1 MGLRFLICFC
11 SLFLLSVFHS
21 FGQRATLVNP
31 LDYGLKEA
39 KTGIERYEVLL
50 KCHNDAFRRGLNVS
64 YKGIDSIF
72 IEIPKNPQSIRLT
85 EQTDFAGVVMTVLNK
100 SKSMTLFYMTQDAK
114 EVVLDGYAIDK
125 GNFTN
130 NETLSTEIKLL
141 VIQDEN
147 DWISE
152 RLGYNNSNGYKRSD
166 VLLLK
171 NGLAQNKTI
180 MPYGNEFSVP
190 KVYYSEVSN
199 KKKKINNIVFIRN
212 ANSKFRT
219 DFIDI
224 RRQYKVELKKITIHT
239 PEDDTSFNDGA
250 IFISGCSDVTLK
262 DLKIY
267 GTYSQHYLSGYGV
280 RAVNVHNL
288 KVIRMFARAKWGV
301 FGNNAINGANLIDC
315 DINRFD
321 VHYYGRDIR
330 IKNSR
335 FTSLYNQFSSMY
347 GNIVFD
353 HCEFRDFIPF
363 LNESSFNAFTPY
375 ELVWKNCIFY
385 LDKKHNSILALG
397 GVPNEPNIRP
407 ELLNKRLPNIKVL
420 NCRVVLADDVSE
432 WYLIKTGDIRYDGD
446 FDYISD
452 IKIKGAIVENGREKS
467 FKVTNNDIKTIHPIR
482 TIIKQKQK

>member
-1 MGLRFLICFC
+1 MRTVCR
-11 SLFLLSVFHS
+11 LFLLLFLFYNSITS
-21 FGQRATLVNP
+21 FGQHTKTINP
-31 LDYGLKEA
+31 LDFGLLEA
-39 KTGIERYEVLL
+39 KTGIERYEVL
-50 KCHNDAFRRGLNVS
+50 KRCHEEAFKYGLNVS
-64 YKGIDSIF
+64 YKGIDSVF
-72 IEIPKNPQSIRLT
+72 VEIPKNPQSLRLT
-85 EQTDFAGVVMTVLNK
+85 EQTDFAGVVMTVLNN
-100 SKSMTLFYMTQDAK
+100 SKSMTLFYMTQDAH
-114 EVVLDGYAIDK
+114 EIIISGEEIDRGDFTTNAILKK
-125 GNFTN
+125 GV
-130 NETLSTEIKLL
+130 KLL
-141 VIQDEN
+141 SIRDEK
-147 DWISE
+147 DWIPE
-152 RLGYNNSNGYKRSD
+152 RLGYNDSNGYKRSD

-171 NGLAQNKTI
+171 NGIAQNKTI
-180 MPYGNEFSVP
+180 MPYGNEFSIP
-190 KVYYSEVSN
+190 KAYYSDVST
-199 KKKKINNIVFIRN
+199 KKKKVNNIVFIRN

-224 RRQYKVELKKITIHT
+224 RRQYNVELNKITIYT

-250 IFISGCSDVTLK
+250 IFISGCSNVTLK

-267 GTYSQHYLSGYGV
+267 GTYSQHNLSGYGV

-301 FGNNAINGANLIDC
+301 FGNNAINGATLRDC

-321 VHYYGRDIR
+321 VHYYGKDIK
-330 IKNSR
+330 IKNSK
-335 FTSLYNQFSSMY
+335 FSSLYNQFSSMY

-375 ELVWKNCIFY
+375 ELEWKNCIFY
-385 LDKKHNSILALG
+385 LDKKHNFLFAIG
-397 GVPNEPNIRP
+397 GVPNELNIRP

-446 FDYISD
+446 FDYLSD
-452 IKIKGAIVENGREKS
+452 IKIKGVIVENGREKS
-467 FKVTNNDIKTIHPIR
+467 FKVMNNNIKTIHPIR